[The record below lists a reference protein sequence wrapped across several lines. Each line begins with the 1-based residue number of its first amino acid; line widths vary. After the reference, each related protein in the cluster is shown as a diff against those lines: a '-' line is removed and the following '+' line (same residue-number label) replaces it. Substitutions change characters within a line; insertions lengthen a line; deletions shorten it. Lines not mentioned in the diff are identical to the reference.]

1 MRSLFHLP
9 AIAHGVRRM
18 VGILALAGIVA
29 APAAADLIVFAPR
42 AVETAVTRIAADAQA
57 AGGDRIQ
64 FVFGTA
70 GSLADRAAA
79 GERADVLIGTT
90 QRLQELEQRGVVAA
104 GARAVLGQ
112 VGIGVAVKAGA
123 AKPDVATPAAL
134 RQTLLNAASIG
145 YADPAAGGTGGTHF
159 AKVVERLGLADALRS
174 KTKLYPQGTQALE
187 AVARGEIELAVTP
200 TSEIVVRDGLALA
213 GLLPG
218 DLQNWLSYSAA
229 VLSASSSRDGAKAF
243 LLRLTQPDG
252 QKQFAAVGFMPPPK
266 AQ

>member
-1 MRSLFHLP
+1 MT
-9 AIAHGVRRM
+9 AV
-18 VGILALAGIVA
+18 
-29 APAAADLIVFAPR
+29 DLIVLSPR
-42 AVETAVTRIAADAQA
+42 AVETAVTQIAEGFEKQ
-57 AGGDRIQ
+57 GGACVQ
-64 FVFGTA
+64 LVLGTA
-70 GSLADRAAA
+70 GGLADRAAA

-90 QRLQELEQRGVVAA
+90 QRLQDLEQRGVVAA
-104 GARAVLGQ
+104 GTRALLGQ
-112 VGIGVAVKAGA
+112 VGIGIAVKAGA

-134 RQTLLNAASIG
+134 RQTLLKAASIG

-218 DLQNWLSYSAA
+218 DLQNWLSYSAG
-229 VLSASSSRDGAKAF
+229 VLSTSSSRDGAKAF

-252 QKQFAAVGFMPPPK
+252 QKHFAAAGFMPPP
-266 AQ
+266 